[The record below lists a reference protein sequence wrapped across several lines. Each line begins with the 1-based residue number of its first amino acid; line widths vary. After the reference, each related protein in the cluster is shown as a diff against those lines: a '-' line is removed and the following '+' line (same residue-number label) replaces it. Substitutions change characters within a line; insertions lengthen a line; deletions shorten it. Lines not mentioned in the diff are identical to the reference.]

1 MLWCVQGKQLG
12 ALQTAAAAARDDFY
26 RRQLRSLTRLD
37 LAVDSATQRLLQT
50 VAQGPPVAAPSIRLD
65 DHHDQ

>member
-1 MLWCVQGKQLG
+1 MLWRVQGRQLE
-12 ALQTAAAAARDDFY
+12 ALQPAAAAARDEFY
-26 RRQLRSLTRLD
+26 RQQLRSLARLD
-37 LAVDSATQRLLQT
+37 LADDSATQRLLQT